1 MVIHTFGDPTKQVVI
16 LLHPMGFSGTQFY
29 EQLAPHF
36 KGDYFFIAPDMGN
49 HGDEQREF
57 HSIETEMS
65 QLYVWL
71 VKNDVKDIALLYG
84 ASMGAAGALVLMKHQ
99 DLSFRKVYLDGAP
112 VARLGFVMRKIFGPV
127 LIWTRNSMRKNMEKA
142 NAEYIERYGEKMG
155 NQMGEN
161 FLRFSNDSINH
172 IAEACVQG
180 NDYAISGEMQ
190 PRITF
195 DWGSEEH
202 YTKTSK
208 PLVEKIYPG
217 AHVTVREGY
226 QHCEY
231 LAKCPTEYVSG
242 IEAFMEN

>member
-1 MVIHTFGDPTKQVVI
+1 MVIHTFGDPVKQVVI

-36 KGDYFFIAPDMGN
+36 KDEYFFIAPDMGN
-49 HGDEQREF
+49 HGDEESEF

-71 VKNDVKDIALLYG
+71 VKNDIRDIALLYG
-84 ASMGAAGALVLMKHQ
+84 ASMGAAGALTLMKHQ
-99 DLSFRKVYLDGAP
+99 DLLFVKVYLDGAP
-112 VARLGFVMRKIFGPV
+112 VARLGFIMRKIFGPV

-161 FLRFSNDSINH
+161 FLHFSNESIRN

-180 NDYAISGEMQ
+180 NDYAFSEEMQ
-190 PRITF
+190 SRIAF
-195 DWGSEEH
+195 DWGSEEL
-202 YTKTSK
+202 YTKTSR
-208 PLVEKIYPG
+208 PLVEKIYPK
-217 AHVTVREGY
+217 ARVMVREGY
-226 QHCEY
+226 QHCEF
-231 LAKCPTEYVSG
+231 LAKKPKEYVAE
-242 IEAFMEN
+242 IEVFMKT